1 MEFLPQLATLASVM
15 LLACISPGPDFI
27 AVTSQSL
34 SDRKAG
40 IFVAFGVTLA
50 CLVWATLAIFGL
62 GLVLARL
69 SWLYEVI
76 RYLGAAYLVY
86 LGAHMLMSLRLSAEK
101 LAISAAPCRA
111 ASPAFRRGLLVG
123 LTNPKSAAFFG
134 SLFVT
139 VLPAHAPFW
148 VYAVTLVIVAAVAC
162 GWFCALAM
170 LFSMGRIRNVY
181 LKLRRPFDAMMGG
194 LLVAIGA
201 RLAINN

>member
-1 MEFLPQLATLASVM
+1 MEFLPQLATLGSVM

-40 IFVAFGVTLA
+40 IGVAFGVTIA
-50 CLVWATLAIFGL
+50 CLAWAALAIFGL
-62 GLVLARL
+62 GLVLSRL
-69 SWLYEVI
+69 SWLYEII

-86 LGAHMLMSLRLSAEK
+86 LGVRMLIGLRLSPER
-101 LAISAAPCRA
+101 LAISAAPSRSMSLA
-111 ASPAFRRGLLVG
+111 LRRGLLVG

-139 VLPAHAPFW
+139 VLPGHAPLW
-148 VYAVTLVIVAAVAC
+148 VYAVTLAIVALVAC

-170 LFSMGRIRNVY
+170 LFSMGRIRDIY
-181 LKLRRPFDAMMGG
+181 LRLRRPFDAVMGG

-201 RLAINN
+201 KLAIDN